1 MIQLDNISEFENLE
15 NSLKKINIQKKS
27 NSILEN
33 SFQKQN
39 IIKTKINLNNIEN
52 KINSILD
59 KFDEFSKYYIHISE
73 NLWVVSFRVDISQLD
88 ALMKTSF
95 EINIYKDINNYAI
108 LAISNE
114 ILEHPEWKT
123 VYEALL
129 RELK

>member
-59 KFDEFSKYYIHISE
+59 KFDEFSKYYIHITE
-73 NLWVVSFRVDISQLD
+73 NSWVVSFRVDINQLD

-95 EINIYKDINNYAI
+95 EINIYKDINNNAI

-114 ILEHPEWKT
+114 ILEHPQWKT